1 MSFHSF
7 LYKTIHVSRITT
19 DLTRDTQL
27 KKLSQLFRI
36 LDSKVKN
43 TNVIVTVKEIN
54 LKFQHPLGE
63 SSL

>member
-19 DLTRDTQL
+19 DLNRDTQL

-54 LKFQHPLGE
+54 NGK
-63 SSL
+63 